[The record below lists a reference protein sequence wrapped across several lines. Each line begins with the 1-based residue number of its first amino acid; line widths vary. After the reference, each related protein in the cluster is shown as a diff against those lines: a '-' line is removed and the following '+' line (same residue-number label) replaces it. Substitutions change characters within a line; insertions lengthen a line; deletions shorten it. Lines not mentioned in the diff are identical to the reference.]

1 MVTVDNVLF
10 QRIISITIFGLLS
23 CPLTLRSSKIGSGWL
38 VLSQKICL
46 RLTITIKKCLSCQ
59 TTLRSLLFRPHLW
72 GRNYILKWVLFVE
85 TILADRYIHR
95 REIRVVSLKS
105 LFSVEFETKK
115 ILNFVFFDEL

>member
-23 CPLTLRSSKIGSGWL
+23 CPLTLRSSKIGPGWL

-46 RLTITIKKCLSCQ
+46 RLRITIKKCLSCQ

-72 GRNYILKWVLFVE
+72 GRNYILKWVLFVQ

-105 LFSVEFETKK
+105 LFSVEFETKM
-115 ILNFVFFDEL
+115 IFLNFVFFR